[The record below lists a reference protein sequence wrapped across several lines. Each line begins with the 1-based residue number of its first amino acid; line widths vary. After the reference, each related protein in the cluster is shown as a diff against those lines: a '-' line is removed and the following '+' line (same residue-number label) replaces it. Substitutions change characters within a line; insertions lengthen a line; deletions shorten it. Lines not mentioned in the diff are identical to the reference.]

1 MKTLLILAAAI
12 ACLTGCSLTVT
23 PDGSRQWSVSGEEA
37 ARALVILAE
46 K

>member
-1 MKTLLILAAAI
+1 MKTLLILAAL
-12 ACLTGCSLTVT
+12 ACLTSCSLTVA

-37 ARALVILAE
+37 ARAMVILAE

>member
-1 MKTLLILAAAI
+1 MKTLLLLAAFGS
-12 ACLTGCSLTVT
+12 LTGCSLTVT